1 MRPQFGIGKRL
12 SLTVLTERENTVVAR
27 TWREDH
33 SGAANGNRQFPVL
46 IESVHVMDDAN
57 RIIDRVA
64 SSLVWLDVLNELQ
77 SIGVGNS
84 LYFSLIPA
92 QFVLRRRRYLE
103 HRELNRCL
111 VIPPILNAGEI
122 PDDVIKAGSQVVDNL
137 SAQNAKTQRDGEI
150 AMIVNRLLPFLRI
163 WIGNSWVFA
172 SVEKLAISLWRLK
185 ILSSA
190 RFIFSAIP
198 AKGWLGASIQAIS
211 ASYLN

>member
-1 MRPQFGIGKRL
+1 M
-12 SLTVLTERENTVVAR
+12 
-27 TWREDH
+27 
-33 SGAANGNRQFPVL
+33 
-46 IESVHVMDDAN
+46 
-57 RIIDRVA
+57 
-64 SSLVWLDVLNELQ
+64 
-77 SIGVGNS
+77 
-84 LYFSLIPA
+84 
-92 QFVLRRRRYLE
+92 
-103 HRELNRCL
+103 
-111 VIPPILNAGEI
+111 
-122 PDDVIKAGSQVVDNL
+122 IKAGSQVVDNL

-172 SVEKLAISLWRLK
+172 AVEKLAISLWKLK